1 MNVICYN
8 YKIGYS
14 NKVIQVI
21 YIINELEEF
30 EMKISY
36 KKLWVHLAHKEI
48 PKAQLRKDLG
58 MASSTLTK
66 LNKNEIV
73 ALSILIRICEYLKCD
88 IGDIMEVTDDV
99 EITNRYI

>member
-1 MNVICYN
+1 MFYC
-8 YKIGYS
+8 S
-14 NKVIQVI
+14 SRNK
-21 YIINELEEF
+21 LEEF

-36 KKLWVHLAHKEI
+36 KKLWILLAHKEI

-73 ALSILIRICEYLKCD
+73 ALSLLIKICEYLKCD
-88 IGDIMEVTDDV
+88 IGDIVEVVESDNYFDV
-99 EITNRYI
+99 PDSPKGLYY